1 MRAGVEGLRFGARA
15 RIEKDTCDF
24 LRLRLG
30 RGLKRGL
37 GEGQVTATVFGETTH
52 ARSDPRFLTPEKL
65 AHPSR
70 SILPFREKKS

>member
-1 MRAGVEGLRFGARA
+1 MRAGIEGLRFGTRA

-37 GEGQVTATVFGETTH
+37 GEGQVTATVFGEKVN
-52 ARSDPRFLTPEKL
+52 SN
-65 AHPSR
+65 
-70 SILPFREKKS
+70 